1 MRQTLT
7 FSSFRCY
14 WMCYNICFCFFSW
27 YFYRNYQ
34 FCVGLKSCAITTAI
48 RKYKSIIKTKEEA
61 WHLLLLAKIKLNNTD
76 VLIFR
81 TLIHSCVSHDEFVSV
96 NNLEIVLKEYDGIK
110 EKNKNFKDFN
120 SLSKILLIHV

>member
-1 MRQTLT
+1 M
-7 FSSFRCY
+7 
-14 WMCYNICFCFFSW
+14 
-27 YFYRNYQ
+27 
-34 FCVGLKSCAITTAI
+34 
-48 RKYKSIIKTKEEA
+48 
-61 WHLLLLAKIKLNNTD
+61 LLLAKIKLNNTD

-110 EKNKNFKDFN
+110 EKHKNFKDFN